1 MKKVRPKI
9 RCEGKGTWKEIEWG
23 YCGVLIGG
31 GMQKIWGALGK
42 KLWFRIYVDKKGN
55 V

>member
-9 RCEGKGTWKEIEWG
+9 RREGKGTWKEIEWG
-23 YCGVLIGG
+23 YCGVLIEGDAENLG
-31 GMQKIWGALGK
+31 SFGEKI
-42 KLWFRIYVDKKGN
+42 V